1 MGSVCSLI
9 TAVYPSIFS
18 LLQILL
24 PVQTL
29 QQQLD
34 WVRRINMALDAA
46 KGMLYLH
53 MCQPPI
59 LHRDLKS
66 ANLLVSKHWK
76 VKVRLPA
83 SAEIS
88 LILAVKDCTPVVYC
102 LSGSTLQDCQ
112 CVA

>member
-1 MGSVCSLI
+1 M
-9 TAVYPSIFS
+9 
-18 LLQILL
+18 
-24 PVQTL
+24 QTL

-76 VKVRLPA
+76 VKVRPPTMQQPTA
-83 SAEIS
+83 DS
-88 LILAVKDCTPVVYC
+88 LICSLHLYCFLDLDCLPMP
-102 LSGSTLQDCQ
+102 LQICIDKQICIQ
-112 CVA
+112 

>member
-1 MGSVCSLI
+1 MLNHCCL
-9 TAVYPSIFS
+9 
-18 LLQILL
+18 
-24 PVQTL
+24 QTL

-76 VKVRLPA
+76 VKVRHNFCF
-83 SAEIS
+83 I
-88 LILAVKDCTPVVYC
+88 
-102 LSGSTLQDCQ
+102 GQQDLKSVLLLHTCRS
-112 CVA
+112 

>member
-1 MGSVCSLI
+1 MC
-9 TAVYPSIFS
+9 
-18 LLQILL
+18 
-24 PVQTL
+24 VQTL
-29 QQQLD
+29 QLQLD

-76 VKVRLPA
+76 VKVL
-83 SAEIS
+83 
-88 LILAVKDCTPVVYC
+88 LTVVVMLCRIKVGQFQLSC
-102 LSGSTLQDCQ
+102 LHLTCW
-112 CVA
+112 

>member
-1 MGSVCSLI
+1 M
-9 TAVYPSIFS
+9 
-18 LLQILL
+18 
-24 PVQTL
+24 QTL
-29 QQQLD
+29 QLQLD

-76 VKVRLPA
+76 VKVLLTVVTLCCA
-83 SAEIS
+83 AFLVILLALHS
-88 LILAVKDCTPVVYC
+88 L
-102 LSGSTLQDCQ
+102 
-112 CVA
+112 

>member
-1 MGSVCSLI
+1 M
-9 TAVYPSIFS
+9 
-18 LLQILL
+18 
-24 PVQTL
+24 VQTL

-53 MCQPPI
+53 MCQPPV

-76 VKVRLPA
+76 VKVLLLC
-83 SAEIS
+83 SCGNQS
-88 LILAVKDCTPVVYC
+88 CILACN
-102 LSGSTLQDCQ
+102 GSISHSRS
-112 CVA
+112 A

>member
-1 MGSVCSLI
+1 MPC
-9 TAVYPSIFS
+9 A
-18 LLQILL
+18 
-24 PVQTL
+24 VQTL
-29 QQQLD
+29 AHQLD

-76 VKVRLPA
+76 VKVPTGGM
-83 SAEIS
+83 SPPSITTS
-88 LILAVKDCTPVVYC
+88 GGTP
-102 LSGSTLQDCQ
+102 
-112 CVA
+112 

>member
-1 MGSVCSLI
+1 MGKPANLISSNDSLYV
-9 TAVYPSIFS
+9 T
-18 LLQILL
+18 L
-24 PVQTL
+24 QTL
-29 QQQLD
+29 QQLD

-76 VKVRLPA
+76 VKVLPA
-83 SAEIS
+83 AIAQAAMLTVLAS
-88 LILAVKDCTPVVYC
+88 LASL
-102 LSGSTLQDCQ
+102 LQHD
-112 CVA
+112 

>member
-1 MGSVCSLI
+1 M
-9 TAVYPSIFS
+9 
-18 LLQILL
+18 
-24 PVQTL
+24 QTL

-76 VKVRLPA
+76 VKVL
-83 SAEIS
+83 S
-88 LILAVKDCTPVVYC
+88 PVVSHAVC
-102 LSGSTLQDCQ
+102 ARLVAKHSMSQQFLHDLLGAVMMGAAPISHAGSQH
-112 CVA
+112 A

>member
-1 MGSVCSLI
+1 M
-9 TAVYPSIFS
+9 
-18 LLQILL
+18 
-24 PVQTL
+24 QTL

-76 VKVRLPA
+76 VKVCRKSRP
-83 SAEIS
+83 
-88 LILAVKDCTPVVYC
+88 
-102 LSGSTLQDCQ
+102 LQGNLKGEAFKQ
-112 CVA
+112 WAKK

>member
-1 MGSVCSLI
+1 MTESTMLF
-9 TAVYPSIFS
+9 TWHVYVT
-18 LLQILL
+18 LQA
-24 PVQTL
+24 L

-76 VKVRLPA
+76 VKVLHA
-83 SAEIS
+83 AI
-88 LILAVKDCTPVVYC
+88 A
-102 LSGSTLQDCQ
+102 
-112 CVA
+112 

>member
-1 MGSVCSLI
+1 MYV
-9 TAVYPSIFS
+9 T
-18 LLQILL
+18 LQA
-24 PVQTL
+24 L

-76 VKVRLPA
+76 VKVLHAAIAHPALLTALACRASLLHHDWTRSQSVVKAARL
-83 SAEIS
+83 
-88 LILAVKDCTPVVYC
+88 
-102 LSGSTLQDCQ
+102 
-112 CVA
+112 

>member
-1 MGSVCSLI
+1 MC
-9 TAVYPSIFS
+9 
-18 LLQILL
+18 
-24 PVQTL
+24 VQTL
-29 QQQLD
+29 QLQLD

-76 VKVRLPA
+76 VKVL
-83 SAEIS
+83 
-88 LILAVKDCTPVVYC
+88 LTVVVMLCQIKVGQSQLSC
-102 LSGSTLQDCQ
+102 LHFTCW
-112 CVA
+112 

>member
-1 MGSVCSLI
+1 MC
-9 TAVYPSIFS
+9 
-18 LLQILL
+18 
-24 PVQTL
+24 VQTL

-76 VKVRLPA
+76 VKVLLTGVMTLCHIKVWQVIAYPA
-83 SAEIS
+83 
-88 LILAVKDCTPVVYC
+88 
-102 LSGSTLQDCQ
+102 
-112 CVA
+112 